1 MSRFSLSPSA
11 AAGAAG
17 EAIQPEHAARRY
29 GRSELAAT
37 SAVLK
42 REQPAEPR
50 AALRTYE
57 LIANDSGPR
66 DKSSAGKPPALSPLG
81 RLRRARCVL
90 RAACALAPPPS
101 GWRCWLHGCLPSR
114 QGKRFLGASR
124 LMPTLLSRPFATGEI
139 ATRTTLSLSQ
149 TRREHG
155 ARTATSLP
163 PWTFPSRTCHFPTR
177 GTRLFA
183 TTAAATG
190 TKRAARMSPT
200 APCWL
205 ETTAPVRPAWHSPRA
220 RGELFSPT

>member
-1 MSRFSLSPSA
+1 M
-11 AAGAAG
+11 
-17 EAIQPEHAARRY
+17 
-29 GRSELAAT
+29 
-37 SAVLK
+37 
-42 REQPAEPR
+42 
-50 AALRTYE
+50 
-57 LIANDSGPR
+57 IAGPR
-66 DKSSAGKPPALSPLG
+66 QPRRRPLECPPPALSPLG
-81 RLRRARCVL
+81 RLRRARCVCSG
-90 RAACALAPPPS
+90 AACALAPPPS

-124 LMPTLLSRPFATGEI
+124 LMPTSLSRPFATGEI
-139 ATRTTLSLSQ
+139 AKRTTLSLSQ

-177 GTRLFA
+177 GSRLFA

-220 RGELFSPT
+220 RGELFSPTLTRTSLPRFRHQACQNKVLPASACSPSGWWPEPGAARGVTCC